1 MVAEVRFVIARGH
14 LIANGLGHT
23 VNMSST
29 GLLLESEHALPVGR
43 KITLSV
49 AWPAL
54 LNGEAGLTLRVK
66 GRTIRMQGR
75 YTAVQILSYD
85 FRTRRRAAR
94 KEDEARSQVITPRR
108 QVFGN
113 RSRDHA
119 LRFSTRLSRAVSR
132 LKLVAKA
139 FFDFANIP
147 SCVPKPGAAPRHSW
161 TCVHACAAGWLNRQQ
176 TSGSAAAPPERR

>member
-1 MVAEVRFVIARGH
+1 VSGSFAIGRNRSKIVHYADCRLPWRPRPKLLRLAAPSPRSERRAKARYPMVAEVRFVIARGQ

-54 LNGEAGLTLRVK
+54 LNGEAGLTLRVR

-75 YTAVQILSYD
+75 YTAVQILGYD
-85 FRTRRRAAR
+85 FRTRSRAAR
-94 KEDEARSQVITPRR
+94 KEDEARSQVSTPRR
-108 QVFGN
+108 QLLETGLGN
-113 RSRDHA
+113 TPCDSRHDLA
-119 LRFSTRLSRAVSR
+119 EQSAVS
-132 LKLVAKA
+132 K
-139 FFDFANIP
+139 
-147 SCVPKPGAAPRHSW
+147 
-161 TCVHACAAGWLNRQQ
+161 
-176 TSGSAAAPPERR
+176 